1 MKKYIICFLLCA
13 CVLYA
18 GYYITFRG
26 LGQSRN
32 ENTEDSSQKD
42 IEVIS
47 NDDIIKASTKL
58 IVESYNVKDGTS
70 EKEIITMP
78 AMYLGLTRNGL
89 IEQLDEYMNNL
100 SIKDL
105 EDGLISFNL
114 LYYSQDYI
122 MLRKTFNLSDD
133 YHKYFVKLNRG
144 QITVY
149 YSDKKTVYEYTDID
163 INQLPESL
171 QIEIINGKEIKDEKE
186 LYDFLE
192 NYST

>member
-1 MKKYIICFLLCA
+1 MKKYIICSLLCV
-13 CVLYA
+13 CVLCA
-18 GYYITFRG
+18 GYYITYRG
-26 LGQSRN
+26 LSRN
-32 ENTEDSSQKD
+32 QKESTEDSSQKG

-58 IVESYNVKDGTS
+58 IIESYNVKNGTS
-70 EKEIITMP
+70 EKEVIIMP

-105 EDGLISFNL
+105 EDGLMSFDL

-122 MLRKTFNLSDD
+122 MLRKTFNLSED
-133 YHKYFVKLNRG
+133 YHKYFLKLNRG

-163 INQLPESL
+163 INQLPEVL

>member
-13 CVLYA
+13 CVFSA
-18 GYYITFRG
+18 GYYITYRG
-26 LGQSRN
+26 SSQNQKESI
-32 ENTEDSSQKD
+32 EDSSQKD

-58 IVESYNVKDGTS
+58 IVENYNLKDNTS
-70 EKEIITMP
+70 EKEVITMP
-78 AMYLGLTRNGL
+78 AMYLGITRNGL

-105 EDGLISFNL
+105 EDGLIGFDL
-114 LYYSQDYI
+114 LYYSQEYV
-122 MLRKTFNLSDD
+122 MLRKTYNLSED
-133 YHKYFVKLNRG
+133 YNKYFVKLNRG

-149 YSDKKTVYEYTDID
+149 YSDRKTVYEYSDID
-163 INQLPESL
+163 INQLPENL
-171 QIEIINGKEIKDEKE
+171 QIEIINGKEMKDEKE